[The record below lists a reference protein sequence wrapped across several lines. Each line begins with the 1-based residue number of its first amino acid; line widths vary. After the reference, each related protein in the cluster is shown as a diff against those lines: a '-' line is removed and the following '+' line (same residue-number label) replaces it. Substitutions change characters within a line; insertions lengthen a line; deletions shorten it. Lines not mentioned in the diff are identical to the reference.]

1 MFWWCS
7 VVLHDIYIFIY
18 KISKVLIPIDF
29 QETFVKLER
38 DTPDTKG
45 GPAAVSDIKGWRPF
59 CTDVP
64 WSKGARIE
72 AWMTIH
78 DDFHSISLDIVADVC
93 FKDLDTLTHSLSLS
107 LIWWLSEGPCLV
119 DQWKWRSR
127 YCGHGGPNTK
137 DSVNAWAPWHLDDF
151 WIHWIPSVAGN
162 FFMSLFVRW
171 FPMNAP
177 YPWLG
182 EFPMDRES
190 PGVPC

>member
-1 MFWWCS
+1 M
-7 VVLHDIYIFIY
+7 
-18 KISKVLIPIDF
+18 LIPIDF

-107 LIWWLSEGPCLV
+107 LWSGDFLKAHAWWTSESGVLDIVVMVGPTPKTV
-119 DQWKWRSR
+119 STP
-127 YCGHGGPNTK
+127 GPR
-137 DSVNAWAPWHLDDF
+137 DISMISGYIGYL
-151 WIHWIPSVAGN
+151 
-162 FFMSLFVRW
+162 L
-171 FPMNAP
+171 
-177 YPWLG
+177 
-182 EFPMDRES
+182 
-190 PGVPC
+190 